1 MRGFGKK
8 SVKRRLGQG
17 VRHWGYELK
26 DLVLLFES
34 YAPDI
39 WNPLVLHRMVEA
51 LRIPSHQN
59 PLLKETTKKKVRMR
73 GLDLDH
79 RTTRPRILYQSRS
92 EGWSKFQSKSKSRNL
107 I

>member
-1 MRGFGKK
+1 
-8 SVKRRLGQG
+8 
-17 VRHWGYELK
+17 
-26 DLVLLFES
+26 
-34 YAPDI
+34 
-39 WNPLVLHRMVEA
+39 MVEA